1 MVKKLLVSMLFLFT
15 LSYSVHAEE
24 VDIPTDG
31 VRIEVERKALESDNL
46 TGAVDIK
53 IYNNTNQTIG
63 IAISSE
69 QSVGWLVDKEVE
81 QEYRIGSVSNDY
93 HTVVLYVKPHRFVTK
108 TGYNIV
114 MVEGKE
120 LLDKPVSINYSVFT
134 DTDELGKVD
143 INNQDNVKE
152 LLTKGIDNGSFNLG
166 KDESDVFKNN
176 LPVTETIEE
185 DIKSILSPKEKKT
198 ISVQSNG
205 LLVPIMIG
213 VVVLGAVSG
222 AGFIIYKKGVFK
234 KK

>member
-1 MVKKLLVSMLFLFT
+1 MVKKLLISILFLFT
-15 LSYSVHAEE
+15 LSYNVNAEE

-31 VRIEVERKALESDNL
+31 VRIEVERKALDNDNL

-53 IYNNTNQTIG
+53 IYNNTNQTVG
-63 IAISSE
+63 IVVSSE

-81 QEYRIGSVSNDY
+81 QEYRVGSVSNDY
-93 HTVVLYVKPHRFVTK
+93 HTAVLYVKPHRFVTK

-134 DTDELGKVD
+134 DTDELGKAD

-152 LLTKGIDNGSFNLG
+152 LLTKGIDNGSFNLS
-166 KDESDVFKNN
+166 KDEADVFKNN

-185 DIKSILSPKEKKT
+185 DIKAVLSPKEKKT
-198 ISVQSNG
+198 ISVQNNG

-213 VVVLGAVSG
+213 VVVLGAVAG
-222 AGFIIYKKGVFK
+222 IGFIAYKKGVFK
-234 KK
+234 K

>member
-1 MVKKLLVSMLFLFT
+1 MVKKLLMSVMFLLV
-15 LSYSVHAEE
+15 LSCNVHAED
-24 VDIPTDG
+24 VDVPTDG

-69 QSVGWLVDKEVE
+69 QGVGWLVDKEVE
-81 QEYRIGSVSNDY
+81 QEYRVGSVSNDY
-93 HTVVLYVKPHRFVTK
+93 HTAVLYVKPHRFVTK
-108 TGYNIV
+108 TGYNII

-198 ISVQSNG
+198 ISVQNNG
-205 LLVPIMIG
+205 LLLPVIIG
-213 VVVLGAVSG
+213 IVIIGAVSG
-222 AGFIIYKKGVFK
+222 AGFIMYKKGAFK

>member
-1 MVKKLLVSMLFLFT
+1 MVKKLLISILFLFT
-15 LSYSVHAEE
+15 LSYNVNAEE

-31 VRIEVERKALESDNL
+31 VRIEVERKALDNDNL

-53 IYNNTNQTIG
+53 IYNNTNQTVG
-63 IAISSE
+63 IVVSSE
-69 QSVGWLVDKEVE
+69 QGVGWLVDKEVE
-81 QEYRIGSVSNDY
+81 QEYRVGSVSNDY
-93 HTVVLYVKPHRFVTK
+93 HTAVLYVKPHRFVTK

-134 DTDELGKVD
+134 DTDELGKAD

-152 LLTKGIDNGSFNLG
+152 LLTKGIDNGSFNLS
-166 KDESDVFKNN
+166 KDEADVFKNN

-185 DIKSILSPKEKKT
+185 DIKAVLSPKEKKT
-198 ISVQSNG
+198 ISVQNNG

-213 VVVLGAVSG
+213 VVVLGAVAG
-222 AGFIIYKKGVFK
+222 IGFIAYKKGVFK
-234 KK
+234 K

>member
-1 MVKKLLVSMLFLFT
+1 MVKKLLMSVMFLLV
-15 LSYSVHAEE
+15 LSCNVHAED
-24 VDIPTDG
+24 VDVPTDG

-69 QSVGWLVDKEVE
+69 QGVGWLVDKEVE
-81 QEYRIGSVSNDY
+81 QEYRVGSVSNDY
-93 HTVVLYVKPHRFVTK
+93 HTAVLYVKPHRFVTK

-176 LPVTETIEE
+176 LPVAETIEE

-198 ISVQSNG
+198 ISVQNNG
-205 LLVPIMIG
+205 LLLPVIIG
-213 VVVLGAVSG
+213 IVIIGAVSG
-222 AGFIIYKKGVFK
+222 AGFIMYKKGAFK

>member
-1 MVKKLLVSMLFLFT
+1 MVKKLLISILFLFT
-15 LSYSVHAEE
+15 LSYNVNAEE

-31 VRIEVERKALESDNL
+31 VRIEVERRALESDNL

-53 IYNNTNQTIG
+53 IYNNTNQTVG
-63 IAISSE
+63 IVVSSE

-81 QEYRIGSVSNDY
+81 QEHRVGSVSNDY
-93 HTVVLYVKPHRFVTK
+93 HTAVLYVKPHRFVTK

-134 DTDELGKVD
+134 DTDELGKAD

-152 LLTKGIDNGSFNLG
+152 LLTKGIDNGSFNLS
-166 KDESDVFKNN
+166 KDEADVFKNN

-185 DIKSILSPKEKKT
+185 DIKAVLSPKEKKT
-198 ISVQSNG
+198 ISVQNNG

-213 VVVLGAVSG
+213 VVVLGAVAG
-222 AGFIIYKKGVFK
+222 IGFIAYKKGVFK
-234 KK
+234 K